1 MRRILAPILAIAAL
15 AAGVVIA
22 LGLLQPPEPDRQL
35 SGGVLLDEPRP
46 VRDFELL
53 DEDAEAFGREQLEGH
68 WTAIFPGFTNCPDI
82 CPTTLGVL
90 RTAYET
96 LGDHVDSWQVIFLS
110 VDPERDRPEA
120 LREYVGY
127 FSEDFKALTGDKD
140 TIGQLAADL
149 SVAYQ
154 YTPNENGG
162 YTVDHTA
169 AIVLIDPQGRVAGFL
184 QPPYRPDSLS
194 ADLRKAAASRS

>member
-1 MRRILAPILAIAAL
+1 MRRILAPVLAIAAL

-22 LGLLQPPEPDRQL
+22 LGLLQPPDADRQL
-35 SGGVLLDEPRP
+35 SGGVLLDQPRS

-53 DEDAEAFGREQLEGH
+53 DEDAEPFGREQLEGR

-90 RTAYET
+90 RTAYEA
-96 LGDHVDSWQVIFLS
+96 LGDRAENWQVVFLS

-140 TIGQLAADL
+140 TIGRLAADL

-154 YTPNENGG
+154 YTPKDKGG

-169 AIVLIDPQGRVAGFL
+169 AIVLLDPQGRVAGFL

>member
-15 AAGVVIA
+15 AAGVIIA

-35 SGGVLLDEPRP
+35 SGGVLLEEPRP

-53 DEDAEAFGREQLEGH
+53 DEDAEPFGREQLEGR

-96 LGDHVDSWQVIFLS
+96 LGDRADNWQVVFLS

-127 FSEDFKALTGDKD
+127 FSKDFKALTGDKD

-154 YTPNENGG
+154 YTPNEDGG

-169 AIVLIDPQGRVAGFL
+169 AIVLLDPQGRVAGFL

>member
-1 MRRILAPILAIAAL
+1 MRRTITPVLAIAAL
-15 AAGVVIA
+15 VVGVVLAIA
-22 LGLLQPPEPDRQL
+22 LLQPPQASTKLD
-35 SGGVLLDEPRP
+35 GGVLLDAPRP
-46 VRDFELL
+46 LTDFSLI
-53 DEDAEAFGREQLEGH
+53 DEDGEGFAKAQLEGQ
-68 WTAIFPGFTNCPDI
+68 WSAIFPGFTHCPDI

-90 RTAYET
+90 RTAYQALEQP
-96 LGDHVDSWQVIFLS
+96 GKDWQVIFLT

-140 TIGQLAADL
+140 AIGHLAEQL

-154 YTPNENGG
+154 YTPNDNGG

-169 AIVLIDPQGRVAGFL
+169 SIVLIDPQGRVAGFL
-184 QPPYRPDSLS
+184 QPPFQPDRLR
-194 ADLRKAAASRS
+194 ADFQKAAASRS

>member
-1 MRRILAPILAIAAL
+1 MRRILASILAAAAL
-15 AAGVVIA
+15 AAGAVIA
-22 LGLLQPPEPDRQL
+22 LSLLQAPGAEPQL
-35 SGGVLLDEPRP
+35 SGGVLLEKPRA

-53 DEDAEAFGREQLEGH
+53 DEDAEPFGREQLKGR
-68 WTAIFPGFTNCPDI
+68 WTAVFPGFTNCPDI

-90 RTAYET
+90 RAAYER
-96 LGDHVDSWQVIFLS
+96 LGERAEDWQVVFLS

-140 TIGQLAADL
+140 TIGQLASDL
-149 SVAYQ
+149 SIAYQ
-154 YTPNENGG
+154 YTPNDKGG

-169 AIVLIDPQGRVAGFL
+169 AIVLLDPQGRVAGFL
-184 QPPYRPDSLS
+184 QPPYRPESLS
-194 ADLRKAAASRS
+194 ADLRKAAAGFS

>member
-1 MRRILAPILAIAAL
+1 MRRILAPILAVAAL
-15 AAGVVIA
+15 AAGVAIA
-22 LGLLQPPEPDRQL
+22 LSLLQPPEAERQL
-35 SGGVLLDEPRP
+35 SGGVLLEEPRA

-53 DEDAEAFGREQLEGH
+53 DEDAEPFGREQLKGH

-90 RTAYET
+90 RTAYKS
-96 LGDHVDSWQVIFLS
+96 LGDRAEDWQVVFLS

-120 LREYVGY
+120 LRQYVSY

-140 TIGQLAADL
+140 TIGQLAGDL
-149 SVAYQ
+149 SIAYQ
-154 YTPNENGG
+154 YTPNDKGG

-169 AIVLIDPQGRVAGFL
+169 AIVLLDPQGRVAGFL